1 MNYYYQ
7 EEGIENN
14 NHHQCTV
21 KRAESTKRSRWYFHT
36 CSAKV
41 SKLLQKAILKVIQS
55 KSPKKVEAQNFSYML
70 YTHGKR
76 K

>member
-41 SKLLQKAILKVIQS
+41 SKLLQKAILKVKIRRALS
-55 KSPKKVEAQNFSYML
+55 VFDGVKK
-70 YTHGKR
+70 
-76 K
+76 

>member
-41 SKLLQKAILKVIQS
+41 SKLLQKAILKVIRNTIKITEKGRS
-55 KSPKKVEAQNFSYML
+55 TKFFIYVKNSW
-70 YTHGKR
+70 
-76 K
+76 